1 MGTPQLLFI
10 IILSFVAVVLCDA
23 EDPFRE
29 LKSINPIMRYW
40 AQSRLRK
47 KLPLLE
53 KLDLK
58 KKETA
63 DSQKY
68 RNCYFSPVQC
78 QLPVLINIDPLAS
91 AIKPDLQQDFYS
103 RYRRFSQSILW
114 IRRRQFLY
122 RLSTINVQSIVTA

>member
-1 MGTPQLLFI
+1 LAESE
-10 IILSFVAVVLCDA
+10 SF
-23 EDPFRE
+23 F
-29 LKSINPIMRYW
+29 RYW

-53 KLDLK
+53 KLDLR
-58 KKETA
+58 KKETT

-91 AIKPDLQQDFYS
+91 AIKPDLQQDVYS
-103 RYRRFSQSILW
+103 RFRRPGIEALFRPLKE
-114 IRRRQFLY
+114 
-122 RLSTINVQSIVTA
+122 